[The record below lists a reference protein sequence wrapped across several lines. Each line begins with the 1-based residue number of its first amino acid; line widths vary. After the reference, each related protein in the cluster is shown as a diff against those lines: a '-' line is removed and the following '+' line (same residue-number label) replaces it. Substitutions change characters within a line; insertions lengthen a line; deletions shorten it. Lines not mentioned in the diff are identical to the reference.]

1 MPSPPNLLRR
11 LTLIEGAISS
21 AEIAVRQCRASVE
34 SLLRQ
39 HNSSEAA
46 FASLEAVEKHLAEL
60 HALRDGILTE
70 IRKQS

>member
-21 AEIAVRQCRASVE
+21 AEIAVRQCRAFVE

-39 HNSSEAA
+39 HDSSEAA
-46 FASLEAVEKHLAEL
+46 FTSLEAIEKHLAEL
-60 HALRDGILTE
+60 HALRDEILAE
-70 IRKQS
+70 IRRKS